1 MEERKRFINSLS
13 DVPPP
18 PFCVGD
24 ILLRQPSER
33 EIYLKQIES
42 WKQSCLLEYG
52 SVNNYIYRKQYWE
65 ANDLDDI
72 RLEEYE
78 MHINGKTE
86 KVFLKWR
93 EGAEGAGELK
103 KERQKDVKMEYC
115 RVCQTLQHQVRL

>member
-42 WKQSCLLEYG
+42 WKQNCLLEYG

-78 MHINGKTE
+78 MHIYGKTE
-86 KVFLKWR
+86 KVFLNGGKEQMGR
-93 EGAEGAGELK
+93 ESSRKNA
-103 KERQKDVKMEYC
+103 RKM
-115 RVCQTLQHQVRL
+115 

>member
-18 PFCVGD
+18 PFCVGG

-42 WKQSCLLEYG
+42 WEQSCLLGYE

-65 ANDLDDI
+65 ANDI

-115 RVCQTLQHQVRL
+115 RVCQTLQHKVRL